1 MIFRP
6 RLILLL
12 FVPLLGGL
20 LGPAATAAVSP
31 VPVQGA
37 DRASD
42 DPVGETVER
51 RTERFSYRWELKG
64 LAAFLGRILL
74 PGEGRGRLTF
84 EPQGDGR
91 LLARLVITSEH
102 SREGEYYRYGAEI
115 DVEDGR
121 TIEAWSSYVW
131 RGEKSSE
138 RSTIEQEGVIDVA
151 SGIFRIRRTMPEEPL
166 ELRIWSDGRI
176 YPVLV
181 RNLGAGTRTLPGG
194 RRVLARH
201 YRVEG
206 RDVPGERHWKGHMDL
221 WFARDEATTPIEI
234 QFDRALIG
242 VRLRLVDE

>member
-1 MIFRP
+1 MTFRP
-6 RLILLL
+6 RPILLVL
-12 FVPLLGGL
+12 VPLLVGL
-20 LGPAATAAVSP
+20 LGPAAPAAVSP
-31 VPVQGA
+31 APVQGT
-37 DRASD
+37 DEASD
-42 DPVGETVER
+42 DPAVETEA
-51 RTERFSYRWELKG
+51 ERFSYRWELKG

-74 PGEGRGRLTF
+74 PGEGRGQLTF
-84 EPQGDGR
+84 EPRGDGR

-102 SREGEYYRYGAEI
+102 SREGEYYRYGALI
-115 DVEDGR
+115 DVEGGR
-121 TIEAWSSYVW
+121 TVEAWSSYVW

-151 SGIFRIRRTMPEEPL
+151 SGIFRIRRTMPKEPL

-181 RNLGAGTRTLPGG
+181 RNLGSAPRVLPGG

-234 QFDRALIG
+234 QFDRTLIG
-242 VRLRLVDE
+242 VRLRLVDD